1 MEMTLFSQAS
11 LHTLAGTSL
20 AVLVI
25 VQAIKE
31 LPFIRQIPTQPLAL
45 LVGMILLLILA
56 PPIPPTRIKWATDL
70 LNGLLS
76 GFVAI
81 GGWHVLVAKKTK
93 KK

>member
-11 LHTLAGTSL
+11 LHTLAGTSF

-25 VQAIKE
+25 IQAIKG
-31 LPFIRQIPTQPLAL
+31 LPLIRQIPSQPLAL
-45 LVGMILLLILA
+45 LVGMILMLMLTPPVPATLA
-56 PPIPPTRIKWATDL
+56 GWTTVL

-81 GGWHVLVAKKTK
+81 GGWHVLVAKKTEK
-93 KK
+93 K